1 VVKHLEGRDALIND
15 LEGEVNVESDC
26 EGELAGACD
35 GAPNKEEAEEETRA
49 VLITGSFAAYVR
61 NLVSSSHRGK

>member
-1 VVKHLEGRDALIND
+1 MVKHLEGRDALIND
-15 LEGEVNVESDC
+15 LEGDANVESDC

-35 GAPNKEEAEEETRA
+35 GTPNKEETEEETRA

-61 NLVSSSHRGK
+61 DPISSSHRGK